1 VELTFQAFLAGLV
14 PGMLMWAMII
24 VNEIPDYEE
33 DKKTGKKNLVVR
45 LGREKGVI
53 LFRGGL
59 IAIYLYIVGL
69 IVLGVFP
76 VFTIISLLSIPF
88 AWRSVNALKKHYLD
102 KIEIGKANKEM
113 VKVYSTTTI
122 LLALGFLL

>member
-1 VELTFQAFLAGLV
+1 
-14 PGMLMWAMII
+14 M
-24 VNEIPDYEE
+24 
-33 DKKTGKKNLVVR
+33 
-45 LGREKGVI
+45 

-59 IAIYLYIVGL
+59 IAIYLYIIGL

-102 KIEIGKANKEM
+102 KIELGKANKDM
-113 VKVYSTTTI
+113 VKVYSATTI